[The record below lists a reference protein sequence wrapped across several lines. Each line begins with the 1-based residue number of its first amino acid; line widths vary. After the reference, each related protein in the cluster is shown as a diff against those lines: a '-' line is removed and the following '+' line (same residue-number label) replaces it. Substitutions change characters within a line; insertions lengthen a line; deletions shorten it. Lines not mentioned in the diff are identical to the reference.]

1 MRITSKGRYAVR
13 AMVDIA
19 LNRGTPVSRRDLAA
33 RQRIPPDYLAQ
44 ILQPLRAAGFVV
56 SVKGPGGGYALARDA
71 TQIRIGDV
79 LRATEGPIALSD
91 CTTDDAEVTCQLA
104 ETCRS
109 RLFWAGLS
117 EVIREYADGWT
128 IADLCGD
135 APNQAPSW
143 PGSER

>member
-1 MRITSKGRYAVR
+1 MRITTKGRYAVR
-13 AMVDIA
+13 VLVDIA
-19 LNRGTPVSRRDLAA
+19 QSSGAPVSRRDLSL

-79 LRATEGPIALSD
+79 LRATEGPVALSD
-91 CTTDDAEVTCQLA
+91 CTTDAPTVTCQFM

-109 RLFWAGLS
+109 RLFWEGLS
-117 EVIREYADGWT
+117 RAIADYADGWT
-128 IADLCGD
+128 IADLCQSPPIR
-135 APNQAPSW
+135 ATSQEHEP
-143 PGSER
+143 